1 MKDNLHTVSFKLN
14 GEMKTFAAGP
24 DEKLLAVL
32 RREGYRGT
40 KYGCG
45 QGTCGAC
52 TVLLDGRAVYACIL
66 YAKQAE
72 GRSVRTI
79 ESVGTFDK
87 PGDFQKA
94 LIDGGAVQCGYCIPG
109 IVMSATA
116 LMESE
121 TRFEDE
127 IVREYM
133 DGNLCRCT
141 GYEKIWLALRKVL
154 DLREAAASKPGAGG
168 ETPHA
173 KTESKHRG

>member
-1 MKDNLHTVSFKLN
+1 MNPNSHTVTFTIN
-14 GEMKTFAAGP
+14 GEKKTFATEP
-24 DEKLLAVL
+24 DEKLLTLL

-52 TVLLDGRAVYACIL
+52 TMLLDGRAVYACLL
-66 YAKQAE
+66 YTGQIE
-72 GRSVRTI
+72 GRELRTI
-79 ESVGTFDK
+79 ESVGTFDN
-87 PGDFQKA
+87 PSEIQQE
-94 LIDGGAVQCGYCIPG
+94 LVNHGAVQCGYCIPG

-121 TRFEDE
+121 TEFEDE

-141 GYEKIWLALRKVL
+141 GYEKIWAALRKVL
-154 DLREAAASKPGAGG
+154 DRREAASGKR
-168 ETPHA
+168 
-173 KTESKHRG
+173 S